1 MDSGGTGKKSAEES
15 ESLYVGSSALS
26 SGASYLIA
34 TSLSSSIIV
43 YINANNYYISV
54 GMRFGAT

>member
-1 MDSGGTGKKSAEES
+1 MERTRKKSAEES

-34 TSLSSSIIV
+34 TGLLNHR
-43 YINANNYYISV
+43 INDNNSAGI
-54 GMRFGAT
+54 RFGAT

>member
-1 MDSGGTGKKSAEES
+1 MEETGKKSTEES

-26 SGASYLIA
+26 SGTSYLIA

-43 YINANNYYISV
+43 YISMIIIINISV
-54 GMRFGAT
+54 GMRFGTT

>member
-1 MDSGGTGKKSAEES
+1 MEETGKKSAEES

-26 SGASYLIA
+26 SGAPYLIA

-43 YINANNYYISV
+43 YRIAGNVCGINIL
-54 GMRFGAT
+54 RFTEK

>member
-1 MDSGGTGKKSAEES
+1 MEETGKKSAEES

-34 TSLSSSIIV
+34 TSLSSSIIGLLLHLRV
-43 YINANNYYISV
+43 TKYAESANFLNI
-54 GMRFGAT
+54 

>member
-1 MDSGGTGKKSAEES
+1 MEETGEKSAEES
-15 ESLYVGSSALS
+15 ESWYVGSSALS

-34 TSLSSSIIV
+34 TGPSSIIV
-43 YINANNYYISV
+43 SMIITINISA

>member
-1 MDSGGTGKKSAEES
+1 MEETGKKSAEES

-43 YINANNYYISV
+43 YISMIIIINISV

>member
-1 MDSGGTGKKSAEES
+1 MEETGKKSAEES

-34 TSLSSSIIV
+34 TSCPPQSSYISMIII
-43 YINANNYYISV
+43 INISV